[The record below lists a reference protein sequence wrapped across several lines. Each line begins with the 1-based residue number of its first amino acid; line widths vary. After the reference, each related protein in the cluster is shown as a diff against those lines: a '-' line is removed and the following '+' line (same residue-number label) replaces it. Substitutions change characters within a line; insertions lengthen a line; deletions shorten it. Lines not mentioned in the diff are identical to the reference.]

1 MGEASPGSRLRRL
14 VATSAPVLAPGAA
27 NALGARIIADCGFDV
42 VYATGA
48 GISNWLLGAPDLGL
62 VTMTEMAGQ
71 VARICEAVDLPVIA
85 DADTGYGNPL
95 NVTRTVRM
103 FERAGVAALQ
113 LEDQVEPKRCGH
125 FDGKQVIPKA
135 DMVAKLK
142 AAVDARRD
150 ASLVIIAR
158 TDARATEGLDAAI
171 ERAHAYRDAGA
182 DWCFIEAPQDEAELA
197 RVGRE
202 GPGPLVA
209 NMVEN
214 GKTPILPRARLGEL
228 GFSLILYANLAQR
241 AAMQAMGEALAHL
254 ITQGVSDGLE
264 GRLVTMDER
273 NRLTGMSYWRGLE
286 QKFRS

>member
-214 GKTPILPRARLGEL
+214 GKTPILPRARLGQL